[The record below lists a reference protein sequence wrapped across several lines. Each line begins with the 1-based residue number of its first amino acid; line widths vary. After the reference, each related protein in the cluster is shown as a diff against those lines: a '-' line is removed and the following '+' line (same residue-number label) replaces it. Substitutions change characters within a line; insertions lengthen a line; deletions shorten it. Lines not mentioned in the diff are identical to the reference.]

1 MSEKTPRLKCS
12 SKATVYALNDHSLIS
27 CQKQGMF
34 YPSTQTHQLC
44 GPGNWYQGLIPKEKC
59 SRNFRLTTHLHL
71 LWTIR
76 ILTGLSPQS
85 ITCSQGAKAL

>member
-34 YPSTQTHQLC
+34 FRQHKHTSFVVQVIGTR
-44 GPGNWYQGLIPKEKC
+44 GSFPKKNAAET
-59 SRNFRLTTHLHL
+59 SD
-71 LWTIR
+71 
-76 ILTGLSPQS
+76 
-85 ITCSQGAKAL
+85 